1 MISKG
6 TVTSKLIT
14 KKTSEVGEPAESVD
28 SDKNQASVTIRAFM
42 GMEYECPMG
51 HRFICS
57 GPDRLV
63 KVSSNGTVKVIKNS
77 FIFLKLNQN
86 FKHFSSFRM
95 TLTSF

>member
-14 KKTSEVGEPAESVD
+14 KKTSEVGESAEPVD

-63 KVSSNGTVKVIKNS
+63 KVSSNGTVKVIKKL

-86 FKHFSSFRM
+86 FKHFLSFRM
-95 TLTSF
+95 MLTSF

>member
-63 KVSSNGTVKVIKNS
+63 KVSSNGTVKVIKN
-77 FIFLKLNQN
+77 FVYFLKTKSK
-86 FKHFSSFRM
+86 F
-95 TLTSF
+95 

>member
-63 KVSSNGTVKVIKNS
+63 KVSSNGTVKVIIN
-77 FIFLKLNQN
+77 FVYFLKTKSK
-86 FKHFSSFRM
+86 F
-95 TLTSF
+95 